1 MKGNKMNDALNI
13 ILASI
18 LGVETILG
26 IWIYIVNVKLSKL
39 NTVLISKL
47 AFTQSE
53 LVKLQMQPILDET
66 AEAKPKK
73 KYRYNNKKNTVK
85 S

>member
-1 MKGNKMNDALNI
+1 MNDALNI

-73 KYRYNNKKNTVK
+73 KYRYNNKKNTAK

>member
-1 MKGNKMNDALNI
+1 MNTGSI
-13 ILASI
+13 ILASM

-73 KYRYNNKKNTVK
+73 KYRYNNKKNTAK